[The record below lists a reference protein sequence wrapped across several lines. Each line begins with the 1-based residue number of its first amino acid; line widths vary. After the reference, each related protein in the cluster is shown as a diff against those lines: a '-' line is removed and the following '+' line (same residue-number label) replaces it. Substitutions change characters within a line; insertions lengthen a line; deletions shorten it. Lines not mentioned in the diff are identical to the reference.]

1 MTLPIDIPRDGR
13 LKASKVDLEYH
24 YWRREELYRLSVVQ
38 ADPRIERELLE
49 ANKIIAAS
57 QHRIA
62 QEERML
68 RKRQHKALLNQSL
81 TQALTPSPSVRRW

>member
-13 LKASKVDLEYH
+13 LRTSKTDLEYH
-24 YWRREELYRLSVVQ
+24 YWRREELYRLSVAQ
-38 ADPRIERELLE
+38 TDPRIERELLE

-81 TQALTPSPSVRRW
+81 TQALMPSPSVQRW